1 MLKKFTKK
9 IFAYI
14 LIYFMIVLIFVSLIC
29 NKNVGVD
36 VIYIDF
42 YIFFIIMLLYGNLIY
57 LNKLNCLEINR
68 FKSIFKY
75 VTYKIKCFSLL
86 NMIMIFGISFSNSL
100 ILLINSINLNLI
112 KVFHYT
118 VHLFII
124 FELLYF
130 LCLSLDFF
138 KNCFLLKCVSI
149 FIFVMMYIVGILN
162 NGNSILLINI
172 FDSYFH
178 FRLNFMNYI
187 VWFLIPCLIL
197 YNKKEKIEL
206 WGEFL
211 HL

>member
-14 LIYFMIVLIFVSLIC
+14 LIYFIIVLIFVRLIY
-29 NKNVGVD
+29 NKNVGID
-36 VIYIDF
+36 VLYIDF
-42 YIFFIIMLLYGNLIY
+42 YIFFIIILLYGNLIY

-68 FKSIFKY
+68 FKSTFKY
-75 VTYKIKCFSLL
+75 IIYKIKYFSLL

-100 ILLINSINLNLI
+100 TLLINSVNIDFI
-112 KVFHYT
+112 KLFHYT

-138 KNCFLLKCVSI
+138 KNSFLLKCVSI

-162 NGNSILLINI
+162 NGNSVLSINI

-178 FRLNFMNYI
+178 FKLNFMNYI
-187 VWFLIPCLIL
+187 VWFLIPCVIL
-197 YNKKEKIEL
+197 YNKKEKFEL
-206 WGEFL
+206 
-211 HL
+211 